1 VIPGILLTGGASS
14 RMGRDKATMEVDGEA
29 LGVRAARVL
38 QAVCDPVI
46 EVGPGV
52 TSLRAIRED
61 PPGAGPL
68 AALLAGAA
76 ALDTHGP
83 VLLLACDL
91 PFMTAEL
98 LHALA
103 NWPGDGT
110 VVPVVDGRLQYA
122 CARYGPAALDEALA
136 SFRSGGRALQSA
148 ADSDCEYLNESNWAK
163 FATEK
168 TFVDVDTP
176 DDLRRLGLS

>member
-1 VIPGILLTGGASS
+1 VIAGILLTGGASS

-29 LGVRAARVL
+29 LGARAARVL

-52 TSLRAIRED
+52 TSLRAVRED

-76 ALDTHGP
+76 ALGTSGP
-83 VLLLACDL
+83 VMLLACDL
-91 PFMTAEL
+91 PFVTTQL

-103 NWPGDGT
+103 HWPGDGT
-110 VVPVVDGRLQYA
+110 VVPVVDGRVQYA

-136 SFRSGGRALQSA
+136 SLRSGGRALRSA
-148 ADSDCEYLNESNWAK
+148 ADADCRYLNESDWAE
-163 FATEK
+163 FATVK
-168 TFVDVDTP
+168 TFADVDTP